1 VLTGL
6 ETIRDDVACLQ
17 APPNDL
23 RLLAGDFVLNLLA
36 EQKMTQVNIKY
47 IMDEGTNLLNLI
59 LILILNEAVNRK
71 LQEALHLILENNL
84 DPISALSSLLD
95 CKDKPLEK
103 LKHQSTQKKIFCQT
117 LWLVV
122 IVSIMIT
129 IFWWLLTEPH
139 FILIGM
145 IEAERITLPV

>member
-1 VLTGL
+1 MLTGL
-6 ETIRDDVACLQ
+6 QTIRDDVACLQ

-59 LILILNEAVNRK
+59 FILILNEAVNRK
-71 LQEALHLILENNL
+71 LKEALHLILENNL

-95 CKDKPLEK
+95 CKDKPFEK
-103 LKHQSTQKKIFCQT
+103 LKHQSTQNKYFVK
-117 LWLVV
+117 
-122 IVSIMIT
+122 
-129 IFWWLLTEPH
+129 H
-139 FILIGM
+139 FG
-145 IEAERITLPV
+145 

>member
-1 VLTGL
+1 MLTGL

-59 LILILNEAVNRK
+59 LILNEAVNRK
-71 LQEALHLILENNL
+71 LQQALHLILENNL
-84 DPISALSSLLD
+84 NPISALSSFLD
-95 CKDKPLEK
+95 CKDKPFEK
-103 LKHQSTQKKIFCQT
+103 LKHQSTQNKYFVK
-117 LWLVV
+117 
-122 IVSIMIT
+122 
-129 IFWWLLTEPH
+129 H
-139 FILIGM
+139 FG
-145 IEAERITLPV
+145 